1 MLELKIAN
9 FTKKTKSDSVAIYI
23 NLDARYH
30 ETAQSDG
37 FIVPGATLNFTA
49 VR

>member
-1 MLELKIAN
+1 MGE
-9 FTKKTKSDSVAIYI
+9 KKRKVTQSLYI
-23 NLDARYH
+23 TLDARYH